1 MNARATADPFEPS
14 RSQRFVEWASALRYQ
29 DLPDDVVMHARRL
42 VLDSLGIAVASTSRD
57 FGERFRGLATARGSG
72 GGSTALG
79 LLDQVPADR
88 AALING
94 TLAHGLDFDDTYQA
108 GFVHIG
114 AIVIP
119 AALAVAEEIGASME
133 ELITAVVI
141 GYEFSSRIG
150 EAAPGQFHKYGW
162 HATPLCGTF
171 AAALTAARL
180 LGFDQEQM
188 VAAVGIAGSFTSGI
202 QEFLRDG
209 SDTKR
214 LHTGWAASAGI
225 NAAHLAGIGFEG
237 PAAILE
243 GHYGLYSTH
252 LRPGDTVVPERI
264 TDALGER
271 WNVTALSIKPFPCCH
286 LMHAHIDASRR
297 IIGQGVKVDDI
308 VAIKAFAHQTT
319 LHVLAEPLE
328 EKRAPRTPYGAQ
340 FSLPYGVAVGLIDA
354 DRQIELATFSPERLK
369 DPEVLRLAAMVECV
383 LDPDSR
389 LPQFLD
395 GAVEV
400 TLRDGTVLHERE
412 AINRGSPER
421 PLEDAEVLEKFVGN
435 AALAGID
442 GSRAREAGTR
452 ILEGA
457 SFLPLVAE
465 LNQASLAG

>member
-1 MNARATADPFEPS
+1 MSTPAATTTGPTQT
-14 RSQRFVEWASALRYQ
+14 QRFVEWAAALRYE
-29 DLPDDVVMHARRL
+29 DLPDDAIMHARRL
-42 VLDSLGIAVASTSRD
+42 LLDSVGIAIASTTRD
-57 FGERFRGLATARGSG
+57 FGQRFRDLPVAGRNGHGATAM
-72 GGSTALG
+72 G
-79 LLDQVPADR
+79 LEGRVPADR

-119 AALAVAEEIGASME
+119 AALAVAEEVGASME
-133 ELITAVVI
+133 ELIVAVVI

-180 LGFDQEQM
+180 YGFTAEQM
-188 VAAVGIAGSFTSGI
+188 VTAVGISGSFTSGI

-225 NAAHLAGIGFEG
+225 NAAHLARIGFEG
-237 PAAILE
+237 PAGILE
-243 GHYGLYSTH
+243 GHYGLYNTH
-252 LRPGDTVVPERI
+252 LRPGDIVMPEKI
-264 TDALGER
+264 TEGLGER
-271 WNVTALSIKPFPCCH
+271 WNVTALSVKPFPCCH

-297 IIGQGVKVDDI
+297 IIGQGVKVEDI
-308 VAIKAFAHQTT
+308 VAVKAYAHQTT
-319 LHVLAEPLE
+319 LHVLAEPLA
-328 EKRAPRTPYGAQ
+328 EKQAPRTPYGAQ
-340 FSLPYGVAVGLIDA
+340 FSLPYGVAIGLLDA
-354 DRQIELATFSPERLK
+354 DRQIDLATFSPERIT

-389 LPQFLD
+389 LPKYLD

-400 TLRDGTVLHERE
+400 TLRDGTVIHERE
-412 AINRGSPER
+412 SINRGSPER
-421 PLEDAEVLEKFVGN
+421 PLENDEILDKFVGN
-435 AALAGID
+435 AMLAGIEE
-442 GSRAREAGTR
+442 SRARAAGTE
-452 ILEGA
+452 ILKGSE
-457 SFLPLVAE
+457 FLPLVSE
-465 LNQASLAG
+465 LNMLALAD